1 MTRALASRA
10 TTERVALQGVGSGAR
25 TCTVQLQSSIAD
37 EGSDEGGGS
46 VDIADEGSD
55 EGGGSI
61 DALEIDLR
69 SPRC

>member
-1 MTRALASRA
+1 
-10 TTERVALQGVGSGAR
+10 VGSGAR

-46 VDIADEGSD
+46 
-55 EGGGSI
+55 I
-61 DALEIDLR
+61 DALELDRR